1 LGDYFPF
8 GFQPIFT
15 GELAVTRVLKTK
27 TAEKG
32 AKTNPPK
39 NQRLRFLGVYPFF
52 QTMIPVHCYTKHI
65 QTPFINEEKAFG
77 SSPGNAHCENSA
89 KVLMWWPP

>member
-39 NQRLRFLGVYPFF
+39 NQRLEGPKMMQFVGINSLDFWGCILFF
-52 QTMIPVHCYTKHI
+52 KQ
-65 QTPFINEEKAFG
+65 
-77 SSPGNAHCENSA
+77 
-89 KVLMWWPP
+89 